1 MSAYPAEGNMS
12 EGSDRQKVVITN
24 ERTKVTTG
32 TEVQEK
38 LIVAA
43 RVFSDLLKPT
53 FGPRGLDKM
62 MFKTDGSTSVTN
74 DGAKIVAE
82 LLVKHPAAKMMVSMA
97 ESQEEACGDG
107 VTTTMLLCGSLL
119 IEANSLLRKGL
130 HPLTLVD
137 GYAISLEA
145 CRGQIESDSVEPNK
159 EQLLSVSETAL
170 RGKVAEG
177 AISDLPPIIV
187 QAINTIHENRGEAG
201 AEHISM
207 FKTRT
212 GGIRDSR
219 LVRGVI
225 FRRRV
230 MMDGLPN
237 DISNARVACLDGD
250 LKIREMARDAEL
262 KISKAEVLDSFLEAE
277 KNRKESIFESI
288 SRSGANVVLCSGEVD
303 KDILH
308 LLCENRVLVVG
319 ELDSSELRNASEATG
334 SMIVDTPLD
343 IQESDLGFSG
353 RVSWERRQETDEVED
368 VFRIDECQ
376 SPCIVTIEVGGA
388 GETATEEVIRG
399 LHDSLRA
406 TSLAL
411 NQQVLPGAG
420 AIHSRM
426 AQAVREASEKQGGRE
441 RLAME
446 AFSRALETIPATLAE
461 NGGGDPLDRILELRA
476 ASIEDNP
483 IGISSEGKTWKV
495 EDVWHPRSVIENSLE
510 SATETAMGM
519 LRIDQVISAR
529 GE

>member
-1 MSAYPAEGNMS
+1 
-12 EGSDRQKVVITN
+12 
-24 ERTKVTTG
+24 
-32 TEVQEK
+32 
-38 LIVAA
+38 
-43 RVFSDLLKPT
+43 
-53 FGPRGLDKM
+53 
-62 MFKTDGSTSVTN
+62 
-74 DGAKIVAE
+74 
-82 LLVKHPAAKMMVSMA
+82 
-97 ESQEEACGDG
+97 
-107 VTTTMLLCGSLL
+107 
-119 IEANSLLRKGL
+119 
-130 HPLTLVD
+130 
-137 GYAISLEA
+137 
-145 CRGQIESDSVEPNK
+145 
-159 EQLLSVSETAL
+159 
-170 RGKVAEG
+170 
-177 AISDLPPIIV
+177 
-187 QAINTIHENRGEAG
+187 
-201 AEHISM
+201 
-207 FKTRT
+207 
-212 GGIRDSR
+212 
-219 LVRGVI
+219 
-225 FRRRV
+225 
-230 MMDGLPN
+230 MDGLPN